1 MPYRRI
7 ILASILGIQL
17 IVLVII
23 WKAYYETNTKFAKF
37 LQSQIN
43 LNLPKIHLIECSN
56 RDTFTFKQLCVIE
69 SASKHHP
76 SYVINVWTVSPK
88 LQNDP
93 NFVLIQKKYQNIDL
107 VNIDVKIFIEKLQL
121 KKIWNKFKN
130 SKCYV
135 THCNALRIL
144 ILKKFGG
151 IYLDLDALVIKTFPN
166 SENFIGFNEIGINEF
181 ELAGGVM
188 KFQINHSIVQEMILE
203 LSKSFDDT
211 CTSNG
216 PDLIKKVVKNLCE
229 GKLENCHNLTIF
241 DPYVFYPI
249 PHFQWEELYGINPKI
264 DYSILTKFSYSVNLW
279 NKLGLPIERAPKSSV
294 IRKLAEENCPNVNDI
309 INNFCQINCCV
320 QDYHYY
326 LPSINHPCFPTKL

>member
-1 MPYRRI
+1 MMPHRKI
-7 ILASILGIQL
+7 MSICILGIHL
-17 IVLVII
+17 LVMVII
-23 WKAYYETNTKFAKF
+23 WIVYSETYTKFTILHSK
-37 LQSQIN
+37 IN
-43 LNLPKIHLIECSN
+43 LNLQNIHLIECSD

-76 SYVINVWTVSPK
+76 DNVIRIWMVSPK

-107 VNIDVKIFIEKLQL
+107 ENINVKNFIDESHLNIIWDKL
-121 KKIWNKFKN
+121 KN
-130 SKCYV
+130 SAYYV
-135 THCNALRIL
+135 THLSDVLRIL
-144 ILKKFGG
+144 ILKQFGG

-166 SENFIGFNEIGINEF
+166 SENFIGFNEIGFNEIGINEF

-188 KFQINHSIVQEMILE
+188 KFQMNHSIVQEMIVE
-203 LSKSFDDT
+203 LSNSFDGNAWT
-211 CTSNG
+211 ANG

-279 NKLGLPIERAPKSSV
+279 NELSLPIERAPKSSV

-309 INNFCQINCCV
+309 IMNFCQIN
-320 QDYHYY
+320 
-326 LPSINHPCFPTKL
+326 PPCFPTPGVVIYY

>member
-1 MPYRRI
+1 MPHRRI

-17 IVLVII
+17 LVMVII

-107 VNIDVKIFIEKLQL
+107 VNIDVTIFIEKLQL

-279 NKLGLPIERAPKSSV
+279 NKLSLPIERAPKSSV

-309 INNFCQINCCV
+309 IMNFCQIN
-320 QDYHYY
+320 
-326 LPSINHPCFPTKL
+326 PPCFPTPGVVIYY